1 MAFSYKEIPAEIHR
15 QWSRTAED
23 NHKHFMGALAGV
35 RVKAVRVNTCISSFG
50 LIGLEALSTGPP
62 HCKARDIEIIP
73 LAKANN

>member
-1 MAFSYKEIPAEIHR
+1 MAFSYKEIPTEIHR

-50 LIGLEALSTGPP
+50 LIGLEALSTGLPTV
-62 HCKARDIEIIP
+62 KLET
-73 LAKANN
+73 LK

>member
-50 LIGLEALSTGPP
+50 LIGLEALSTGLPTV
-62 HCKARDIEIIP
+62 KLET
-73 LAKANN
+73 LK

>member
-23 NHKHFMGALAGV
+23 NHNHFMGALAGV

-50 LIGLEALSTGPP
+50 LIGLEALSTGLPTV
-62 HCKARDIEIIP
+62 KLET
-73 LAKANN
+73 LK